1 MWSNSCEALIQ
12 SYHPPPSAAVPTHS
26 GRHQDQV
33 SLRFGFG
40 GIQGGKPQFAF
51 PDLGGGSVW
60 LNILST
66 LSTLSEPIGVRLQT
80 QGQLASAG
88 GEEAL
93 YKGFNHCARRII
105 AEVRP
110 VRGRASV

>member
-1 MWSNSCEALIQ
+1 MDVIKIRLACGLALVESRVGNPNLLFLIW
-12 SYHPPPSAAVPTHS
+12 
-26 GRHQDQV
+26 
-33 SLRFGFG
+33 
-40 GIQGGKPQFAF
+40 
-51 PDLGGGSVW
+51 GGGSVW

-66 LSTLSEPIGVRLQT
+66 LSILSEPTGVRLQT
-80 QGQLASAG
+80 QGRLASAG

-110 VRGRASV
+110 LRGRASV